1 MRVLT
6 LVRKYHP
13 TGTNGQ
19 LFDGTRLICHTI
31 ELPWRQNQRN
41 VSCIP
46 EGRYMLS
53 LRWTSRWGWH
63 FQIPHVPERDGILI
77 HPANDALKEL
87 RGCIAPV
94 TTLTGPGRGT
104 GSRKALQRLMDE
116 IQPVLQSGKPVQL
129 IIHS

>member
-1 MRVLT
+1 MSVLT
-6 LVRKYHP
+6 LMRKYHP

-19 LFDGTRLICHTI
+19 LFAGSRLICPTI
-31 ELPWRQNQRN
+31 ELSWRENQRN